1 MRNREVKMKP
11 LAASILSLSLL
22 TVMAGAAVAPALE
35 VIRRHFSDASQLE
48 VQLVVCMPALFIVI
62 TNMFFGRLASRFG
75 ARTLTMVGLAL
86 YTVGGAAAGLFNSIW
101 AVLVMRALVGVGVG
115 IIMPLSTGL
124 LTYYFAPEKREG
136 LMGLSSAANQLG
148 GVVATLLAGVLAN
161 ISWRLSFLVYLM
173 GLISIVLCL
182 IFMPND
188 RIRSVESSGA
198 EKGGSG
204 GVWRRNWGYILCM
217 FLLMTA
223 FFIYPANFAIVTA
236 AEGAIPMSLC
246 AVIMAGTD
254 LVAFGGGL
262 AFVWVKR
269 VSGKCARLVA
279 PLLFL
284 IGYCLLAFVGGWVGT
299 IAGSAH
305 VGFANGV
312 GVPFIISSASAN
324 EGKAAA
330 TTVMPLISAS
340 LYLSQFLSPF
350 ILSLVSGPASGAVK
364 LPYYLAVGVSAAF
377 LLFALFAPGKTMNK

>member
-75 ARTLTMVGLAL
+75 ARTLTMAGLAL

-188 RIRSVESSGA
+188 RIRSGESADA

-262 AFVWVKR
+262 AFV
-269 VSGKCARLVA
+269 G
-279 PLLFL
+279 
-284 IGYCLLAFVGGWVGT
+284 
-299 IAGSAH
+299 
-305 VGFANGV
+305 
-312 GVPFIISSASAN
+312 
-324 EGKAAA
+324 
-330 TTVMPLISAS
+330 
-340 LYLSQFLSPF
+340 
-350 ILSLVSGPASGAVK
+350 
-364 LPYYLAVGVSAAF
+364 
-377 LLFALFAPGKTMNK
+377 

>member
-1 MRNREVKMKP
+1 MRNREIKLKP

-115 IIMPLSTGL
+115 MIMPLSTGL

-204 GVWRRNWGYILCM
+204 GALAQELGLYPVHVPAHDRVLHLPGKLRHRDRRRGRDTHEPVRGDHGRNRPRRVRRRSGVRVGKARKRQMRAPCRAAAVPDR
-217 FLLMTA
+217 LL
-223 FFIYPANFAIVTA
+223 P
-236 AEGAIPMSLC
+236 
-246 AVIMAGTD
+246 
-254 LVAFGGGL
+254 
-262 AFVWVKR
+262 
-269 VSGKCARLVA
+269 ARLRRR
-279 PLLFL
+279 LGRNDRRL
-284 IGYCLLAFVGGWVGT
+284 
-299 IAGSAH
+299 GSRRLCQRRRRAVYH
-305 VGFANGV
+305 LVGFGKRGQGRRDYGHAAHFRVAVSVAVFKSVHPLARVGPGLGSGEASVLPRSRRERGV
-312 GVPFIISSASAN
+312 FAVYALRTGQNN
-324 EGKAAA
+324 E
-330 TTVMPLISAS
+330 
-340 LYLSQFLSPF
+340 
-350 ILSLVSGPASGAVK
+350 
-364 LPYYLAVGVSAAF
+364 
-377 LLFALFAPGKTMNK
+377 

>member
-1 MRNREVKMKP
+1 MRNREIKMKP

-75 ARTLTMVGLAL
+75 ARTLTMAGLAL
-86 YTVGGAAAGLFNSIW
+86 YTIGGAAAGLFNSIW

-161 ISWRLSFLVYLM
+161 ISWRMSFLVYLM

-188 RIRSVESSGA
+188 RIRSGESADA

-254 LVAFGGGL
+254 LVAFGRRPGVCVGK
-262 AFVWVKR
+262 ARKR
-269 VSGKCARLVA
+269 QMRAPCRARRCSCSATACWLSSVAGAERSQARLLSDLPTA
-279 PLLFL
+279 SECRL
-284 IGYCLLAFVGGWVGT
+284 
-299 IAGSAH
+299 
-305 VGFANGV
+305 
-312 GVPFIISSASAN
+312 SSRRLRQTRARPPRLRSCR
-324 EGKAAA
+324 
-330 TTVMPLISAS
+330 
-340 LYLSQFLSPF
+340 
-350 ILSLVSGPASGAVK
+350 
-364 LPYYLAVGVSAAF
+364 
-377 LLFALFAPGKTMNK
+377 